1 MRVLVAAAMLML
13 LAGSALAQEE
23 HVQKYGEQDKDKTP
37 QQIRAEKEAERAYK
51 KSLGNI
57 PDKGPTDPWGTVRS
71 TDAPKTAAKPDTA
84 AKPAK
89 PKTKT
94 GAANN

>member
-1 MRVLVAAAMLML
+1 MRVLVAVSMLVL
-13 LAGSALAQEE
+13 LAGSALAQDE
-23 HVQKYGEQDKDKTP
+23 HVPKYGEADKEKSP
-37 QQIRAEKEAERAYK
+37 EQIRADKAAESAYR
-51 KSLGNI
+51 KSLSNI
-57 PDKGPTDPWGTVRS
+57 PDKGPTDPWGVVRS
-71 TDAPKTAAKPDTA
+71 ADTPKTAVKPDTA

>member
-1 MRVLVAAAMLML
+1 MRVLVAAAMLAL
-13 LAGSALAQEE
+13 LAGSALAQDT
-23 HVQKYGEQDKDKTP
+23 HVPRYGETDKEKGP
-37 QQIRAEKEAERAYK
+37 EEIRAEKDAERAYN

-57 PDKGPTDPWGTVRS
+57 PDKGPTDPWGVVRS
-71 TDAPKTAAKPDTA
+71 TDSPKSAAKPDTA
-84 AKPAK
+84 TKPAK